1 MYNRLSKINK
11 LNDDLHYLHRVL
23 KMSGYKSYFSLIFNF
38 SSLISQDSIADPH
51 RLLNLTENLF
61 DNGRNGGMTPC

>member
-1 MYNRLSKINK
+1 
-11 LNDDLHYLHRVL
+11 
-23 KMSGYKSYFSLIFNF
+23 MSGYKSYFPLIFNFNF

-61 DNGRNGGMTPC
+61 DNGRNGGMTPY

>member
-1 MYNRLSKINK
+1 
-11 LNDDLHYLHRVL
+11 
-23 KMSGYKSYFSLIFNF
+23 MSGYKSYFSLTFNF

-61 DNGRNGGMTPC
+61 DNGRNGGMTPY

>member
-1 MYNRLSKINK
+1 
-11 LNDDLHYLHRVL
+11 
-23 KMSGYKSYFSLIFNF
+23 MSGYKSYFSLIFNL

-61 DNGRNGGMTPC
+61 DNGRNSGMTPC

>member
-1 MYNRLSKINK
+1 
-11 LNDDLHYLHRVL
+11 
-23 KMSGYKSYFSLIFNF
+23 MSDYKSYFSLIFNF

-61 DNGRNGGMTPC
+61 DNGRNGGMTPY

>member
-1 MYNRLSKINK
+1 
-11 LNDDLHYLHRVL
+11 
-23 KMSGYKSYFSLIFNF
+23 MSGYKSYFSLIFNL

>member
-1 MYNRLSKINK
+1 
-11 LNDDLHYLHRVL
+11 
-23 KMSGYKSYFSLIFNF
+23 MSGYKSYFSLIFNL

-61 DNGRNGGMTPC
+61 DNGRNGGMTPY